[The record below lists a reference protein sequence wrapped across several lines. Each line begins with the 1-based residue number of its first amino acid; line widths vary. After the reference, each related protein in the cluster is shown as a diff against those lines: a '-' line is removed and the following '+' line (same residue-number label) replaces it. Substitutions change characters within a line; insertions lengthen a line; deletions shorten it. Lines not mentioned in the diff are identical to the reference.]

1 MKIISPSILACD
13 FLNLENE
20 LNLLNNTDCEYL
32 HLDVMDGHFVNNLTF
47 GYQLISC
54 IRTKTNKV
62 LDVHLMISN
71 PTRYLEE
78 YINAG
83 SDIITIHLEI
93 EEDINNIIDII
104 KSNNKKVGIAI
115 KPDTDLE
122 LLTPYL
128 DKIDLVLVMS
138 VNPGFGGQSFIE
150 SSTNRIKHLVKLRE
164 ENNYNYVINV
174 DGGVNNSTR
183 DKVEDAD
190 ILVAGSYVFN
200 SDDYQERIT
209 SLR

>member
-93 EEDINNIIDII
+93 KEDINNIIAII

-115 KPDTDLE
+115 KPDTDLD

-174 DGGVNNSTR
+174 DGGVNKSTR

>member
-54 IRTKTNKV
+54 IRTKTNKL

-93 EEDINNIIDII
+93 KEDINNIIDII

-115 KPDTDLE
+115 KPDTDLD

>member
-54 IRTKTNKV
+54 IRTKTDKV

-83 SDIITIHLEI
+83 RDIITIHLEI

>member
-93 EEDINNIIDII
+93 KEDINNIIDII
-104 KSNNKKVGIAI
+104 KRNNKKVGIAI
-115 KPDTDLE
+115 KPDTDLD

>member
-54 IRTKTNKV
+54 IRTKTDKV

-93 EEDINNIIDII
+93 KEDINNIIGII

-128 DKIDLVLVMS
+128 DKIDLILVMS

>member
-93 EEDINNIIDII
+93 KEDINNIIDII

-115 KPDTDLE
+115 KPDTDLD

>member
-93 EEDINNIIDII
+93 KEDINNIIDII

-128 DKIDLVLVMS
+128 YKIDLILVMS

>member
-54 IRTKTNKV
+54 IRTKTDKV

-93 EEDINNIIDII
+93 KEDINNIIDII

-128 DKIDLVLVMS
+128 DKIDLILVMS

>member
-13 FLNLENE
+13 FLNLESE

-47 GYQLISC
+47 GYQLISS
-54 IRTKTNKV
+54 IRNKTDKV

-71 PTRYLEE
+71 PTKYLEE

-83 SDIITIHLEI
+83 SDVITIHLEI

-104 KSNNKKVGIAI
+104 KRNNKKVGIAI
-115 KPDTDLE
+115 KPDTDLS

-138 VNPGFGGQSFIE
+138 VNPGFGGQSFIGT
-150 SSTNRIKHLVKLRE
+150 STNRINELAKLRE

-174 DGGVNNSTR
+174 DGGVNKNTR
-183 DKVEDAD
+183 DKVKNAD

>member
-54 IRTKTNKV
+54 IRTKTDKV

>member
-54 IRTKTNKV
+54 IRTKTDKV

-71 PTRYLEE
+71 PTSYLEE

>member
-128 DKIDLVLVMS
+128 DKIDLILVMS

>member
-54 IRTKTNKV
+54 IRSKTNKV

-93 EEDINNIIDII
+93 KEDINNIIDII

-115 KPDTDLE
+115 KPDTDLD

-138 VNPGFGGQSFIE
+138 VNPGFGGQSFIK

-174 DGGVNNSTR
+174 DGELIT
-183 DKVEDAD
+183 
-190 ILVAGSYVFN
+190 L
-200 SDDYQERIT
+200 QEIRLKMLIF
-209 SLR
+209 L

>member
-54 IRTKTNKV
+54 IRTKTDKV

-128 DKIDLVLVMS
+128 DKIDLILVMS

>member
-128 DKIDLVLVMS
+128 DKIDLILVMS
-138 VNPGFGGQSFIE
+138 VNPGFGGKSFIE

>member
-93 EEDINNIIDII
+93 KEDINNIIDII

-115 KPDTDLE
+115 KPDTDLD

-138 VNPGFGGQSFIE
+138 VNPGFGGQSFIK

>member
-13 FLNLENE
+13 FLNLESE

-47 GYQLISC
+47 GYQLISS
-54 IRTKTNKV
+54 IRNKTDKV

-71 PTRYLEE
+71 PTKYLEE

-83 SDIITIHLEI
+83 SDIITFHLEI

-104 KSNNKKVGIAI
+104 KRNNKKVGIAI
-115 KPDTDLE
+115 KPDTDLS

-150 SSTNRIKHLVKLRE
+150 TSTNRINELAKLRE

-174 DGGVNNSTR
+174 DGGVNNNTR
-183 DKVEDAD
+183 DKVKNAD
-190 ILVAGSYVFN
+190 IVVAGSYVFN

>member
-13 FLNLENE
+13 FLNLESE

-47 GYQLISC
+47 GYQLISS
-54 IRTKTNKV
+54 IRNKTDKV

-71 PTRYLEE
+71 PTKYLEE

-83 SDIITIHLEI
+83 SDILTFHLEI
-93 EEDINNIIDII
+93 QENINNIIDTI
-104 KSNNKKVGIAI
+104 KRNNKKVGIAI
-115 KPDTDLE
+115 KPDTDLS

-150 SSTNRIKHLVKLRE
+150 TSTNRINELAKLRE

-174 DGGVNNSTR
+174 DGGVNKNTR
-183 DKVEDAD
+183 DKVKNAD

>member
-71 PTRYLEE
+71 PSRYLEE

-93 EEDINNIIDII
+93 KEDINNIIDII
-104 KSNNKKVGIAI
+104 KRNNKKVGIAI
-115 KPDTDLE
+115 KPDTDLD